1 MHQYYLFTVL
11 NKHTIMKESLMMV
24 TKYFN
29 NVNKTNNNLSRP
41 MIEHKKISWH
51 MELEIQF
58 LAYDR
63 HKMWRG

>member
-1 MHQYYLFTVL
+1 
-11 NKHTIMKESLMMV
+11 MKESLMMV

-63 HKMWRG
+63 HKIWRG

>member
-1 MHQYYLFTVL
+1 
-11 NKHTIMKESLMMV
+11 MKESLMMV

-29 NVNKTNNNLSRP
+29 NVNKTNNNLPRP
-41 MIEHKKISWH
+41 MIEHKKISWR